1 MLQQAG
7 ISADFFHA
15 GLNRD
20 EKELRQARW
29 KNNECRVIVSTN
41 AFGMGIDKPDVRLV
55 VHMDMPGSLEE
66 YYQEAGRGGRDEKKA
81 FAVALCSSTDSAK
94 LKKRLADEFPDKE
107 FIYRSMRRWV
117 IITRSR
123 RVRARY
129 GTRFLIDG
137 FLFRL

>member
-29 KNNECRVIVSTN
+29 KSNECRVIVSTN

-94 LKKRLADEFPDKE
+94 LRNGWRMSFRTRSLSTG
-107 FIYRSMRRWV
+107 SMRRWV
-117 IITRSR
+117 IITRSP
-123 RVRARY
+123 
-129 GTRFLIDG
+129 
-137 FLFRL
+137 

>member
-29 KNNECRVIVSTN
+29 KSNECRVIVSTN

-66 YYQEAGRGGRDEKKA
+66 YYQEGR
-81 FAVALCSSTDSAK
+81 
-94 LKKRLADEFPDKE
+94 
-107 FIYRSMRRWV
+107 
-117 IITRSR
+117 TR
-123 RVRARY
+123 
-129 GTRFLIDG
+129 GT
-137 FLFRL
+137 

>member
-66 YYQEAGRGGRDEKKA
+66 YYQRRMRG
-81 FAVALCSSTDSAK
+81 V
-94 LKKRLADEFPDKE
+94 
-107 FIYRSMRRWV
+107 MRRKPSPW
-117 IITRSR
+117 
-123 RVRARY
+123 
-129 GTRFLIDG
+129 
-137 FLFRL
+137 LFVPPRIAPS

>member
-1 MLQQAG
+1 MPG
-7 ISADFFHA
+7 
-15 GLNRD
+15 NRID
-20 EKELRQARW
+20 
-29 KNNECRVIVSTN
+29 N

-117 IITRSR
+117 IITRSP
-123 RVRARY
+123 
-129 GTRFLIDG
+129 
-137 FLFRL
+137 